1 MKKFLLQRMKTV
13 MTALF
18 AALLAL
24 PLTAGNYVKINGVE
38 KQLYGHRVSKIQ
50 GDDNSFWIEIFLSPD
65 HKEYLA
71 FGGDND
77 LHANSYNTKTY
88 CVKYEQEHE
97 GQTYWII
104 KYNKDGYSAIWSS
117 GERARGSSLFNS
129 GSLKILGGN
138 PYSGRFGLNFHG
150 KITDTVYGDG
160 NQYSIEIEYRTEWE
174 KPTAGDYSIA
184 KVTNNTITFTL
195 KPAVD
200 NDTPMKDL
208 KYRAEWITEK
218 EMGGLFPGWKMD
230 SLRSLTSSYVISGLE
245 PSTTYIIDVFVQDA
259 CGNYVR
265 YGEKKVTTNV
275 EKYPLWIA
283 GTQVTSDNCGDL
295 SFIDK
300 VVSGNIRYDPKTTT
314 LHLDAT
320 LFYTEDGTA
329 IISEQP
335 LNIVYSGLVSIKSE
349 NGAALT
355 LGQNTTIRGKG
366 TLKLLS
372 TKACAIYME
381 KDLTIDSCNV
391 FARGFW
397 GIAGDDGTTENL
409 RIRASTVR
417 AIGNGDAAASIAD
430 IRSLTLLGCEISY
443 PEGAAFDPSAKG
455 VTVDGELTKSEVGIY
470 PVSILS
476 DLVLTSTK
484 DVSSNK
490 ANVIRIIR
498 SITGLPLLECL
509 NLYNNTPCI
518 IKEKMSRLEAD
529 EAAEKL
535 RNYMAEVE
543 VHPHGTWTPDGIE
556 DVTATTDKEGKSI
569 YSLSG
574 KSLDSKLESLPSG
587 IYIVN
592 GKKVH
597 K

>member
-13 MTALF
+13 MTVLF
-18 AALLAL
+18 AVLLAL

-38 KQLYGHRVSKIQ
+38 KQLYGHRVSRIV
-50 GDDNSFWIEIFLSPD
+50 GDDNSFDIEIFLSPD

-71 FGGDND
+71 FGGNND
-77 LHANSYNTKTY
+77 LHANSYNTTTY
-88 CVKYEQEHE
+88 CGKYEQEHE

-104 KYNKDGYSAIWSS
+104 KYNKDGYRAILSS
-117 GERARGSSLFNS
+117 GKRALGSSLFDS

-138 PYSGRFGLNFHG
+138 PYSGRFGLRFNG

-160 NQYSIEIEYRTEWE
+160 NQYSIEVEYRTEWE
-174 KPTAGDYSIA
+174 KPTAGEYSIA
-184 KVTNNTITFTL
+184 KVTNNTITLTL

-218 EMGGLFPGWKMD
+218 EMGGLFPGWEMD

-245 PSTTYIIDVFVQDA
+245 PNTTYIIDIFVQDA

-391 FARGFW
+391 FARGSW

-417 AIGNGDAAASIAD
+417 AIGNGNASIAD

-484 DVSSNK
+484 DVFSNK

-574 KSLDSKLESLPSG
+574 KSLDSKLESLPPG

>member
-65 HKEYLA
+65 KKEYLA

-77 LHANSYNTKTY
+77 LHANSYNTRTSCY
-88 CVKYEQEHE
+88 KYEQEHE

-117 GERARGSSLFNS
+117 GERARGSSLFDN
-129 GSLKILGGN
+129 GTLIIHGGN
-138 PYSGRFGLNFHG
+138 PYSGRFGLSFDG

-259 CGNYVR
+259 CGNYTR

-349 NGAALT
+349 NSAALT

-381 KDLTIDSCNV
+381 KELTIDSCNV
-391 FARGFW
+391 FARGVW
-397 GIAGDDGTTENL
+397 GIAGDDGMTEDL

>member
-1 MKKFLLQRMKTV
+1 METLYRIGCVDQFSDSLIVPEIGGQLL
-13 MTALF
+13 
-18 AALLAL
+18 
-24 PLTAGNYVKINGVE
+24 P
-38 KQLYGHRVSKIQ
+38 VSAPGIY
-50 GDDNSFWIEIFLSPD
+50 DNSLRRHTCP
-65 HKEYLA
+65 Y
-71 FGGDND
+71 G
-77 LHANSYNTKTY
+77 
-88 CVKYEQEHE
+88 C
-97 GQTYWII
+97 
-104 KYNKDGYSAIWSS
+104 WS
-117 GERARGSSLFNS
+117 
-129 GSLKILGGN
+129 GN
-138 PYSGRFGLNFHG
+138 PYSGRFGLSFDG

-160 NQYSIEIEYRTEWE
+160 NQYSIEAVYRTEWE
-174 KPTAGDYSIA
+174 DPTAGEYSIA
-184 KVTNNTITFTL
+184 EVTNNTITLTL

-218 EMGGLFPGWKMD
+218 EMEKEFPGWNMD
-230 SLRSLTSSYVISGLE
+230 ELRSLTSSYVISGLE
-245 PSTTYIIDVFVQDA
+245 PGTTYIIDVFVQDA

-381 KDLTIDSCNV
+381 KELTIDSCNV
-391 FARGFW
+391 FARGSW

-417 AIGNGDAAASIAD
+417 AIGNGDASIAD

-443 PEGAAFDPSAKG
+443 PEGAAFNPSAKG
-455 VTVDGELTKSEVGIY
+455 VTVNGELTKSEVGIY
-470 PVSILS
+470 PVSIQS

-484 DVSSNK
+484 DVFSNK

-498 SITGLPLLECL
+498 SITGLPLLECQ
-509 NLYNNTPCI
+509 NLYYNTPCI

>member
-24 PLTAGNYVKINGVE
+24 PLTAGNYVKINGKE

-71 FGGDND
+71 FGGNND

-88 CVKYEQEHE
+88 CGKYEQEHE

-138 PYSGRFGLNFHG
+138 PYSGRFGLRFNG

-160 NQYSIEIEYRTEWE
+160 NQYSIEVEYRTEWE
-174 KPTAGDYSIA
+174 KPTAGEYSIA
-184 KVTNNTITFTL
+184 EVTNNTITLTL
-195 KPAVD
+195 KPAAD
-200 NDTPMKDL
+200 NDTPLKDL

-218 EMGGLFPGWKMD
+218 EMEKEFPGWNMD
-230 SLRSLTSSYVISGLE
+230 ELRSLTSSYVISGLE
-245 PSTTYIIDVFVQDA
+245 PGTTYIIDVFVQDA

-314 LHLDAT
+314 LHLNAT

-335 LNIVYSGLVSIKSE
+335 LNIVYSGSVTINSE
-349 NGAALT
+349 NGAALN

-366 TLKLLS
+366 TLRLLS

-391 FARGFW
+391 FAMGSW

-417 AIGNGDAAASIAD
+417 AIGNGDASIAD

-484 DVSSNK
+484 DVSSNNK

-556 DVTATTDKEGKSI
+556 DVTVTTDKEGKSI

-574 KSLDSKLESLPSG
+574 KSLDSKLESLPPG

>member
-24 PLTAGNYVKINGVE
+24 PLTAGNYVKINGKE

-50 GDDNSFWIEIFLSPD
+50 GDDNSFYIEIFLSPD

-71 FGGDND
+71 FGGNND
-77 LHANSYNTKTY
+77 LHANSYDTKTS
-88 CVKYEQEHE
+88 CNRYEQEHE

-104 KYNKDGYSAIWSS
+104 KYKYNKDGYPAIWSS
-117 GERARGSSLFNS
+117 GERARGSSLFKY
-129 GSLKILGGN
+129 GTLQIDGGN
-138 PYSGRFGLNFHG
+138 PYSGRFGLYFNG
-150 KITDTVYGDG
+150 EITDTVYGDG
-160 NQYSIEIEYRTEWE
+160 NQYSISAEYRIEWE
-174 KPTAGDYSIA
+174 KPTAGEYTIA
-184 KVTNNTITFTL
+184 EVTNNTFTISL
-195 KPAVD
+195 TPAVD
-200 NDTPMKDL
+200 NDTPQKDL
-208 KYRAEWITEK
+208 KYRVEWKK
-218 EMGGLFPGWKMD
+218 EGRPGWNAD
-230 SLRSLTSSYVISGLE
+230 RLGSFASSYLIDGLE
-245 PSTTYIIDVFVQDA
+245 SNSTYLVDILVLDA

-265 YGEKKVTTNV
+265 YGEKKVTTKV

-314 LHLDAT
+314 LHLNAT

-349 NGAALT
+349 NGAALN

-391 FARGFW
+391 FARGSW

-417 AIGNGDAAASIAD
+417 AIGNGEASIAD

-484 DVSSNK
+484 DVFSNK

>member
-13 MTALF
+13 MTVLF
-18 AALLAL
+18 AVLLAL
-24 PLTAGNYVKINGVE
+24 PLAAGNYVKINGVE
-38 KQLYGHRVSKIQ
+38 KQLYGHRVSRIV
-50 GDDNSFWIEIFLSPD
+50 GDDNSFDIEIFLSPD

-71 FGGDND
+71 FGGNND
-77 LHANSYNTKTY
+77 LHANSYNTTTY
-88 CVKYEQEHE
+88 CGKYEQEHE

-104 KYNKDGYSAIWSS
+104 KYNKDGYRAILSS
-117 GERARGSSLFNS
+117 GKRALGSSLFDS

-138 PYSGRFGLNFHG
+138 PYSGRFGLRFNG

-160 NQYSIEIEYRTEWE
+160 NQYSIEAEYRTEWE
-174 KPTAGDYSIA
+174 KPTAGEYSIA
-184 KVTNNTITFTL
+184 KVTNNTITLTL

-208 KYRAEWITEK
+208 KYKAEWKK
-218 EMGGLFPGWKMD
+218 EGAFGWKMD
-230 SLRSLTSSYVISGLE
+230 SLRSLTSSYPISGLE
-245 PSTTYIIDVFVQDA
+245 PSTTYIIDVLVQDA

-265 YGEKKVTTNV
+265 YGEKKVTTNA

-314 LHLDAT
+314 LHLNAT
-320 LFYTEDGTA
+320 IFYTEDGTA

-349 NGAALT
+349 NGAALN

-391 FARGFW
+391 FARGSW

-417 AIGNGDAAASIAD
+417 AIGNGEASIAD

-484 DVSSNK
+484 DVYSNK

>member
-50 GDDNSFWIEIFLSPD
+50 GDDNFFWIEIFLSPD
-65 HKEYLA
+65 KKEYLA

-77 LHANSYNTKTY
+77 LHANSYNTKTS
-88 CVKYEQEHE
+88 CNRYEQEHE

-104 KYNKDGYSAIWSS
+104 KYKYNKDGYPAIWSS

-129 GSLKILGGN
+129 GRLKILGGN
-138 PYSGRFGLNFHG
+138 PYSGRFGLNFYG

-160 NQYSIEIEYRTEWE
+160 NQYSIEAEYRTEWE
-174 KPTAGDYSIA
+174 VPTAGDYSIA
-184 KVTNNTITFTL
+184 KVTNNTITLTL

-200 NDTPMKDL
+200 NDTPIKDL
-208 KYRAEWITEK
+208 KYRAEWKK
-218 EMGGLFPGWKMD
+218 EGALGWEMD
-230 SLRSLTSSYVISGLE
+230 SLRSLTSSYPISGLE

-259 CGNYVR
+259 CGNYTR

-381 KDLTIDSCNV
+381 KELTIDSCNV
-391 FARGFW
+391 FARGVW
-397 GIAGDDGTTENL
+397 GIAGDDGMTEDL

>member
-1 MKKFLLQRMKTV
+1 MVTEYQKSKETTTPFGLRYFFLQTIRSIWPSVVT
-13 MTALF
+13 MTCMPTPTTLRLI
-18 AALLAL
+18 AAN
-24 PLTAGNYVKINGVE
+24 T
-38 KQLYGHRVSKIQ
+38 SK
-50 GDDNSFWIEIFLSPD
+50 
-65 HKEYLA
+65 
-71 FGGDND
+71 
-77 LHANSYNTKTY
+77 NTK
-88 CVKYEQEHE
+88 VKHN
-97 GQTYWII
+97 WII

-391 FARGFW
+391 FARGSW